1 MKDLC
6 VRIELWGGERERE
19 RESYGDGGKAR
30 AKRMRVSFVPVVVE
44 HK

>member
-1 MKDLC
+1 MFVLNY
-6 VRIELWGGERERE
+6 GEERE